1 MGQALLVSID
11 LDTGTEIL
19 RILDEASLKVN
30 VALWALLEE
39 YTDWRL
45 VFASRRFD
53 AVGTLEAHG
62 IVNDALRATGFPI
75 ENKPSILILPMTDP
89 TIRSLRRIFGK
100 TKTVAGMRIGGQQ
113 FGNRWVED
121 GYVYRV
127 S

>member
-11 LDTGTEIL
+11 LDTGAEIL
-19 RILDEASLKVN
+19 RILDEASLKVS

-39 YTDWRL
+39 YNDWRL
-45 VFASRRFD
+45 LLASRRFD
-53 AVGTLEAHG
+53 AAGPLEAHG
-62 IVNDALRATGFPI
+62 IVNDALRAAGFPI

-89 TIRSLRRIFGK
+89 TVRSLRRIFGK
-100 TKTVAGMRIGGQQ
+100 AKSVAGMRIGGQQ

>member
-1 MGQALLVSID
+1 VSID